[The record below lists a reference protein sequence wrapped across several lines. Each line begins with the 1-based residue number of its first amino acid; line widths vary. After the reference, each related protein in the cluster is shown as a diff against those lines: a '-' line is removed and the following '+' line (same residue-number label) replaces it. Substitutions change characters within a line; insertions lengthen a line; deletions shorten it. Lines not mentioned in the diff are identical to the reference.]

1 MGWRETAAEITEG
14 RGVSYKQWR
23 IVREGGSAINRADI
37 VSAQGIVGVFIGR
50 ADTTLVPPTPT
61 LIKSAGESEGG

>member
-1 MGWRETAAEITEG
+1 M
-14 RGVSYKQWR
+14 SYKQWR

-50 ADTTLVPPTPT
+50 ADTTLVPPPP